1 MARLSVAPRAKD
13 DSKFATFLD
22 EYERRVEATPP
33 GMCAVAMQLDLL
45 RAGGCQTCGKCV
57 PCREGI
63 AHIETLLEEVLAFD
77 VEPDV
82 LDEIRAQATVVRDTA
97 DCAIG
102 WHAAEVL
109 LAGLNTFKE
118 EFESHVKQGQ
128 CREGVAQTVP
138 CETLC
143 PAHVNVPAYIAL
155 AGSGDY
161 AGAVG
166 MIRKDNPFPTACA
179 FVCEHPCENRCRRTL
194 IDAPINIRGIKKFA
208 VDQLAA
214 DKVTTP
220 APAAPTGKK
229 IAIVG
234 GGPSGLTCAYFC
246 ALMGHEVHVLEMR
259 KQLGGMM
266 RYGIPAY
273 RFPRERLDEDI
284 RAIVSAGN
292 VTVHTEYRIDAE
304 GMRRLSEEYDA
315 VYVAIGAQGGKTL
328 KLEGADAEGV
338 MSAVDLLT
346 KIGDDEYPDF
356 TGKNVVVVGGGNVA
370 MDCARTSVRA
380 GAASVTVAY
389 RRRLEDMTAL
399 RAEIDSA
406 MQEGVEMMTLQAP
419 DHIEVENGQAV
430 ALYTQPQFIGPV
442 KRRPPG
448 SAEGGQTACARTCR
462 RGAHRRGPRHR
473 ECAVRGGGHAGRS
486 HLLRSR
492 RWLEVGGSLDNVFVG
507 GDCQVGPKTVIIA
520 IGAGKV
526 AARNIDDYLGFNHE
540 LDCGVEVPPAA
551 ANWRQPCG
559 RVNIVERPARE
570 RKGDFDAV
578 EVEMFTEEAFQEARR
593 CLRCDHF
600 GCGCLTR
607 EGSNMCKVTIDGVA
621 VEVPEGSTIL
631 DAAKRAGVDIP
642 TLCYMAR
649 D

>member
-13 DSKFATFLD
+13 DAKFAMFLD

-77 VEPDV
+77 AESDA
-82 LDEIRAQATVVRDTA
+82 LDEIRAQAAVVRDTA

-109 LAGLNTFKE
+109 LAGLDTFKE
-118 EFESHVKQGQ
+118 EFESHVKQGK

-161 AGAVG
+161 AGAIG

-214 DKVTTP
+214 DQVETP

-229 IAIVG
+229 VAIVG

-292 VTVHTEYRIDAE
+292 VTVHTECRIDAE

-328 KLEGADAEGV
+328 KLDGADAEGV

-346 KIGDDEYPDF
+346 KIGDGDYPDF

-406 MQEGVEMMTLQAP
+406 MQEDVGMMTLQAP
-419 DHIEVENGQAV
+419 DHIEVEDGRAV
-430 ALYTQPQFIGPV
+430 ALHTQPQFIGPV
-442 KRRPPG
+442 KRGRPAPQKADKPLVRVPADVVLIAVG
-448 SAEGGQTACARTCR
+448 QDIESAPFEEAGMQADRTYFEADD
-462 RGAHRRGPRHR
+462 GLKS
-473 ECAVRGGGHAGRS
+473 V
-486 HLLRSR
+486 
-492 RWLEVGGSLDNVFVG
+492 GSLDNVFVG

-526 AARNIDDYLGFNHE
+526 AARNIDDFLGFNHE

-578 EVEMFTEEAFQEARR
+578 EVEMSAEEAFQEARR

-600 GCGCLTR
+600 GCGVLD
-607 EGSNMCKVTIDGVA
+607 EGRVQYV
-621 VEVPEGSTIL
+621 
-631 DAAKRAGVDIP
+631 
-642 TLCYMAR
+642 
-649 D
+649 

>member
-13 DSKFATFLD
+13 DAKFATFLD

-77 VEPDV
+77 AEPDV

-109 LAGLNTFKE
+109 LAGLNTFIE

-161 AGAVG
+161 AGAIG

-214 DKVTTP
+214 DQVPTP

-229 IAIVG
+229 VAIVG

-292 VTVHTEYRIDAE
+292 VTVHTECRIDAE
-304 GMRRLSEEYDA
+304 DMRRLSEECDA

-356 TGKNVVVVGGGNVA
+356 TGKNVVVIGGGNVA

-442 KRRPPG
+442 KRGRPAPQKADKPLVRVPADVVLIAVG
-448 SAEGGQTACARTCR
+448 QDIESAPFEEAGMQADRTYFEADD
-462 RGAHRRGPRHR
+462 GLKS
-473 ECAVRGGGHAGRS
+473 V
-486 HLLRSR
+486 
-492 RWLEVGGSLDNVFVG
+492 GSLDNVFVG

-578 EVEMFTEEAFQEARR
+578 EVEMSAEEAFQEARR

-600 GCGCLTR
+600 GCGVLD
-607 EGSNMCKVTIDGVA
+607 EGRIQYV
-621 VEVPEGSTIL
+621 
-631 DAAKRAGVDIP
+631 
-642 TLCYMAR
+642 
-649 D
+649 

>member
-13 DSKFATFLD
+13 DAKFATFLD

-77 VEPDV
+77 AEPDA
-82 LDEIRAQATVVRDTA
+82 LDEIRAQAAVVRDTA

-109 LAGLNTFKE
+109 LAGLDTFKE
-118 EFESHVKQGQ
+118 EFESHVKQGK

-161 AGAVG
+161 AGAIG

-214 DKVTTP
+214 DQVETP

-229 IAIVG
+229 VAIVG

-292 VTVHTEYRIDAE
+292 VTVHTECRIDAE

-328 KLEGADAEGV
+328 KLDGADAEGV

-346 KIGDDEYPDF
+346 KIGDGEYPDF

-419 DHIEVENGQAV
+419 DHIEVEDGRAV
-430 ALYTQPQFIGPV
+430 ALYAQPQFIGPV
-442 KRRPPG
+442 KRGRPAPQKADKPLVRVPADVVLIAVG
-448 SAEGGQTACARTCR
+448 QDIESAPFEEAGMQADRTYFEADD
-462 RGAHRRGPRHR
+462 GLKS
-473 ECAVRGGGHAGRS
+473 V
-486 HLLRSR
+486 
-492 RWLEVGGSLDNVFVG
+492 GSLDNVFVG

-526 AARNIDDYLGFNHE
+526 AARNIDDFLGFNHE

-578 EVEMFTEEAFQEARR
+578 EVEMSAEEAFQESRR

-600 GCGCLTR
+600 GCGVLD
-607 EGSNMCKVTIDGVA
+607 EGRVQYV
-621 VEVPEGSTIL
+621 
-631 DAAKRAGVDIP
+631 
-642 TLCYMAR
+642 
-649 D
+649 

>member
-13 DSKFATFLD
+13 DAKFAAFLD

-77 VEPDV
+77 AEPDA
-82 LDEIRAQATVVRDTA
+82 LDEIRAQAAVVRDTA

-109 LAGLNTFKE
+109 LAGLDTFKE
-118 EFESHVKQGQ
+118 EFESHVKQGK

-161 AGAVG
+161 AGAIG

-214 DKVTTP
+214 DQVETP

-229 IAIVG
+229 VAIVG

-292 VTVHTEYRIDAE
+292 VTVRTECRIDAE

-328 KLEGADAEGV
+328 KLDGADAEGV

-346 KIGDDEYPDF
+346 KIGDGEYPDF

-419 DHIEVENGQAV
+419 DHIEVEDGRAV
-430 ALYTQPQFIGPV
+430 ALHTQPQFIGPV
-442 KRRPPG
+442 KRGRPAPQKADKPLVRVPADVVLIAVG
-448 SAEGGQTACARTCR
+448 QDIESAPFEEAGMQADRTYFEADD
-462 RGAHRRGPRHR
+462 GLKS
-473 ECAVRGGGHAGRS
+473 V
-486 HLLRSR
+486 
-492 RWLEVGGSLDNVFVG
+492 GSLDNVFVG

-526 AARNIDDYLGFNHE
+526 AARNIDDFLGFNHE

-578 EVEMFTEEAFQEARR
+578 EVEMSAEEAFQEARR

-600 GCGCLTR
+600 GCGVLD
-607 EGSNMCKVTIDGVA
+607 EGRVQYV
-621 VEVPEGSTIL
+621 
-631 DAAKRAGVDIP
+631 
-642 TLCYMAR
+642 
-649 D
+649 

>member
-63 AHIETLLEEVLAFD
+63 VHIETLLEEVLAFSAD
-77 VEPDV
+77 SDA

-109 LAGLNTFKE
+109 LAGLDSFKE
-118 EFESHVKQGQ
+118 EFESHVKQGK
-128 CREGVAQTVP
+128 CREGIAQTVP

-161 AGAVG
+161 AGAIG
-166 MIRKDNPFPTACA
+166 MVRKDNPFPTACA
-179 FVCEHPCENRCRRTL
+179 FVCEHPCEKRCRRTL

-214 DKVTTP
+214 DQVETP
-220 APAAPTGKK
+220 APAASTGKK
-229 IAIVG
+229 VAIVG

-284 RAIVSAGN
+284 RAIESSGN
-292 VTVHTEYRIDAE
+292 VTAHTECRIDAE

-328 KLEGADAEGV
+328 KLDGADAEGV

-356 TGKNVVVVGGGNVA
+356 TGKNVVVIGGGNVA

-406 MQEGVEMMTLQAP
+406 MQEGVEMITLQAP
-419 DHIEVENGQAV
+419 DHIEVEDGRAV
-430 ALYTQPQFIGPV
+430 ALHTQPQFIGPV
-442 KRRPPG
+442 KRGRPAPQKADKPLVRVPADVVLIAVG
-448 SAEGGQTACARTCR
+448 QDIESAPFEEAGMQADRTYFEADD
-462 RGAHRRGPRHR
+462 GLK
-473 ECAVRGGGHAGRS
+473 S
-486 HLLRSR
+486 M
-492 RWLEVGGSLDNVFVG
+492 GSLDNVFVG

-526 AARNIDDYLGFNHE
+526 AARNIDDFLGFNHE

-578 EVEMFTEEAFQEARR
+578 EVEMSAEEAFQEARR

-600 GCGCLTR
+600 GCGVLD
-607 EGSNMCKVTIDGVA
+607 EGRVQYV
-621 VEVPEGSTIL
+621 
-631 DAAKRAGVDIP
+631 
-642 TLCYMAR
+642 
-649 D
+649 

>member
-13 DSKFATFLD
+13 DAKFATFLD

-63 AHIETLLEEVLAFD
+63 ARIETLLEEVLAFD
-77 VEPDV
+77 AEPDA
-82 LDEIRAQATVVRDTA
+82 LDEIRARAAVVRDTA

-109 LAGLNTFKE
+109 LAGLDTFKE
-118 EFESHVKQGQ
+118 EFESHVKQGK

-161 AGAVG
+161 AGAIG

-214 DKVTTP
+214 DQVETP

-229 IAIVG
+229 VAIVG

-292 VTVHTEYRIDAE
+292 VTVRTECRIDAE
-304 GMRRLSEEYDA
+304 GICRLSEEYDA

-328 KLEGADAEGV
+328 KLDGADAEGV

-346 KIGDDEYPDF
+346 KIGDGEYPDF

-419 DHIEVENGQAV
+419 DHIEVEDGRAV
-430 ALYTQPQFIGPV
+430 ALHTQPQFIGPV
-442 KRRPPG
+442 KRGRPAPQKADKPLVRVPADVVLIAVG
-448 SAEGGQTACARTCR
+448 QDIESAPFEEAGMQADRTYFEADD
-462 RGAHRRGPRHR
+462 GLK
-473 ECAVRGGGHAGRS
+473 S
-486 HLLRSR
+486 M
-492 RWLEVGGSLDNVFVG
+492 GSLDNVFVG

-526 AARNIDDYLGFNHE
+526 AARNIDDFLGFNHE

-578 EVEMFTEEAFQEARR
+578 EVEMSAEEAFQEARR

-600 GCGCLTR
+600 GCGVLD
-607 EGSNMCKVTIDGVA
+607 EGRVQYV
-621 VEVPEGSTIL
+621 
-631 DAAKRAGVDIP
+631 
-642 TLCYMAR
+642 
-649 D
+649 

>member
-77 VEPDV
+77 AEPDV
-82 LDEIRAQATVVRDTA
+82 LEEIRAQAAVVRDTA

-109 LAGLNTFKE
+109 LTGLDSFKE
-118 EFESHVKQGQ
+118 EFENHVKQGK

-155 AGSGDY
+155 AGLGDY
-161 AGAVG
+161 AGAIG

-179 FVCEHPCENRCRRTL
+179 FVCEHPCEKRCRRTL

-214 DKVTTP
+214 DQVTTP

-292 VTVHTEYRIDAE
+292 VTVHTECRIDAE

-328 KLEGADAEGV
+328 KLDGADAEGV

-430 ALYTQPQFIGPV
+430 ALHTQPQFIGPV
-442 KRRPPG
+442 KRGRPAPQKADKPLVRVPADVVLIAVG
-448 SAEGGQTACARTCR
+448 QDIESAPFEEAGMQADRTYFEADD
-462 RGAHRRGPRHR
+462 GLKS
-473 ECAVRGGGHAGRS
+473 V
-486 HLLRSR
+486 
-492 RWLEVGGSLDNVFVG
+492 GSLDNVFVG

-578 EVEMFTEEAFQEARR
+578 EVEMSAEEAFQEARR

-600 GCGCLTR
+600 GCGVLD
-607 EGSNMCKVTIDGVA
+607 EGRVQYV
-621 VEVPEGSTIL
+621 
-631 DAAKRAGVDIP
+631 
-642 TLCYMAR
+642 
-649 D
+649 

>member
-1 MARLSVAPRAKD
+1 MAKLSVAPRAKD
-13 DSKFATFLD
+13 DGKFGAFLE
-22 EYERRVEATPP
+22 EYGRRVEATPP
-33 GMCAVAMQLDLL
+33 GMCAVAFQLDLL

-63 AHIETLLEEVLAFD
+63 GRIEELLEEVLAFRA
-77 VEPDV
+77 EPGA
-82 LDEIRAQATVVRDTA
+82 LDEIRAQANVVRDTA

-109 LAGLNTFKE
+109 LRGLDAFKA
-118 EFESHVKQGQ
+118 EFESHVNQGQ

-143 PAHVNVPAYIAL
+143 PAHVNVPAYVAL
-155 AGSGDY
+155 AGAGDY
-161 AGAVG
+161 AGAIG

-179 FVCEHPCENRCRRTL
+179 YVCEHPCENRCRRTL
-194 IDAPINIRGIKKFA
+194 IDAPVNIRGIKKFA

-214 DKVTTP
+214 DKVATP
-220 APAAPTGKK
+220 APAAATGKK
-229 IAIVG
+229 VAVVG

-246 ALMGHEVHVLEMR
+246 ALMGHEVHVFEMR

-273 RFPRERLDEDI
+273 RFPRERLDEDV
-284 RAIVSAGN
+284 RAIVGAGN
-292 VTVHTEYRIDAE
+292 ISVHYESRIDAE
-304 GMRRLSEEYDA
+304 GMKRLSDEYDA

-328 KLEGADAEGV
+328 KLEGADAQGV
-338 MSAVDLLT
+338 MSAVELLT
-346 KIGDDEYPDF
+346 KIGDGEYPDF
-356 TGKNVVVVGGGNVA
+356 TGRNVVVIGGGNVA

-419 DHIEVENGQAV
+419 DHIEVEDGHVA

-442 KRRPPG
+442 KRGRPAPQKADKSLARIDADVVLIAVG
-448 SAEGGQTACARTCR
+448 QDIESAPFEEAGMQADRTYFEADEGLK
-462 RGAHRRGPRHR
+462 
-473 ECAVRGGGHAGRS
+473 S
-486 HLLRSR
+486 
-492 RWLEVGGSLDNVFVG
+492 VGELDNVFVG

-526 AARNIDDYLGFNHE
+526 AARNIDDFLGFDHE

-551 ANWRQPCG
+551 ANWRDACG
-559 RVNIVERPARE
+559 RVNIVERPSRE
-570 RKGDFDAV
+570 RKDDFNAV
-578 EVEMFTEEAFQEARR
+578 EVEMTAEEAFQEARR
-593 CLRCDHF
+593 CLRCDHY
-600 GCGCLTR
+600 GCGVLD
-607 EGSNMCKVTIDGVA
+607 EGRVQYV
-621 VEVPEGSTIL
+621 
-631 DAAKRAGVDIP
+631 
-642 TLCYMAR
+642 
-649 D
+649 

>member
-13 DSKFATFLD
+13 DSKFATFLG

-77 VEPDV
+77 AEPDV
-82 LDEIRAQATVVRDTA
+82 LEKIRAQATVVRDTA

-109 LAGLNTFKE
+109 LTGLDSFKE
-118 EFESHVKQGQ
+118 EFESHVKQGK

-155 AGSGDY
+155 AGLGDY
-161 AGAVG
+161 AGAIG

-179 FVCEHPCENRCRRTL
+179 FVCEHPCEKRCRRTL

-214 DKVTTP
+214 DQVPTP

-229 IAIVG
+229 VAIVG

-292 VTVHTEYRIDAE
+292 VTVHTECRIDAE

-328 KLEGADAEGV
+328 KLDGADAEGV

-380 GAASVTVAY
+380 GAARVTVAY

-442 KRRPPG
+442 KRGRPAPQKADKPLVRVPADVVLIAVG
-448 SAEGGQTACARTCR
+448 QDIESAPFEEAGMQADRTYFEADD
-462 RGAHRRGPRHR
+462 GLKS
-473 ECAVRGGGHAGRS
+473 V
-486 HLLRSR
+486 
-492 RWLEVGGSLDNVFVG
+492 GSLDNVFVG

-526 AARNIDDYLGFNHE
+526 AARNIDDFLGFNHE

-578 EVEMFTEEAFQEARR
+578 EVEMSAEEAFQEARR

-600 GCGCLTR
+600 GCGVLD
-607 EGSNMCKVTIDGVA
+607 EGRVQYV
-621 VEVPEGSTIL
+621 
-631 DAAKRAGVDIP
+631 
-642 TLCYMAR
+642 
-649 D
+649 

>member
-13 DSKFATFLD
+13 DAKFATFLD

-57 PCREGI
+57 PCRDGI
-63 AHIETLLEEVLAFD
+63 AHIEMLLEEVLAFD
-77 VEPDV
+77 AE
-82 LDEIRAQATVVRDTA
+82 LDALEEIRAQAVVVRDTA

-109 LAGLNTFKE
+109 LAGLDTFKE
-118 EFESHVKQGQ
+118 EFESHVKQGK

-161 AGAVG
+161 AGAIG

-214 DKVTTP
+214 DQVPTP

-229 IAIVG
+229 IAVVG

-292 VTVHTEYRIDAE
+292 VTVHTECRIDAE

-338 MSAVDLLT
+338 MSAVDLLA
-346 KIGDDEYPDF
+346 KIGDGDYPDF

-419 DHIEVENGQAV
+419 DHIEVEDGCAV
-430 ALYTQPQFIGPV
+430 ALYAQPQFIGPV
-442 KRRPPG
+442 KRGRPAPQKADKPLVRVPADVVLIAVG
-448 SAEGGQTACARTCR
+448 QDIESAPFEEAGMQADRTYFEADD
-462 RGAHRRGPRHR
+462 GLKS
-473 ECAVRGGGHAGRS
+473 V
-486 HLLRSR
+486 
-492 RWLEVGGSLDNVFVG
+492 GSLDNVFVG

-526 AARNIDDYLGFNHE
+526 AARNIDDFLGFNHE

-570 RKGDFDAV
+570 RKEDFDAV
-578 EVEMFTEEAFQEARR
+578 EVEMSAEEAFQEARR

-600 GCGCLTR
+600 GCGVLD
-607 EGSNMCKVTIDGVA
+607 EGRVQYV
-621 VEVPEGSTIL
+621 
-631 DAAKRAGVDIP
+631 
-642 TLCYMAR
+642 
-649 D
+649 

>member
-13 DSKFATFLD
+13 DGKFAAFLD
-22 EYERRVEATPP
+22 EYKRRVEATPP

-63 AHIETLLEEVLAFD
+63 VHLEELLEEVLAFSA
-77 VEPDV
+77 EPDA
-82 LDEIRAQATVVRDTA
+82 LEEIRAQAAVVRDTA

-109 LAGLNTFKE
+109 LAGLDSFKD
-118 EFESHVKQGQ
+118 EFESHVKQGK

-161 AGAVG
+161 AGAIG

-194 IDAPINIRGIKKFA
+194 IDAPVNIRGIKKFA

-214 DKVTTP
+214 DKVATP

-229 IAIVG
+229 IAVVG

-292 VTVHTEYRIDAE
+292 VTVHTECCIDAE

-315 VYVAIGAQGGKTL
+315 VYVAIGTQGGKTL

-346 KIGDDEYPDF
+346 KIGDGDYPDF
-356 TGKNVVVVGGGNVA
+356 TGKNVVVIGGGNVA

-419 DHIEVENGQAV
+419 DHIEVEDGRAV
-430 ALYTQPQFIGPV
+430 ALHTQPQFIGPV
-442 KRRPPG
+442 KRGRPAPQAANKPLVRVPADVVLIAVG
-448 SAEGGQTACARTCR
+448 QDIESAPFEEAGMQADRTYFEADDGLKSV
-462 RGAHRRGPRHR
+462 GAF
-473 ECAVRGGGHAGRS
+473 
-486 HLLRSR
+486 
-492 RWLEVGGSLDNVFVG
+492 DNVFVG

-578 EVEMFTEEAFQEARR
+578 EVEMSPEEAFQEARR
-593 CLRCDHF
+593 CLRCDHL
-600 GCGCLTR
+600 GCGVLD
-607 EGSNMCKVTIDGVA
+607 EGRVQSV
-621 VEVPEGSTIL
+621 
-631 DAAKRAGVDIP
+631 
-642 TLCYMAR
+642 
-649 D
+649 

>member
-63 AHIETLLEEVLAFD
+63 AHIETLLEEVLAFSAD
-77 VEPDV
+77 SDA

-155 AGSGDY
+155 AGSGDC
-161 AGAVG
+161 AGAIG

-214 DKVTTP
+214 DQVPTP

-229 IAIVG
+229 VAIVG

-259 KQLGGMM
+259 KHLGGMM

-292 VTVHTEYRIDAE
+292 VTVHTECRIDAE

-315 VYVAIGAQGGKTL
+315 VYVAVGAQGGKTL
-328 KLEGADAEGV
+328 KLDGADAEGV

-380 GAASVTVAY
+380 GAARVTVAY

-442 KRRPPG
+442 KRGRPAPQKADKPPVRVPADVVLIAVG
-448 SAEGGQTACARTCR
+448 QDIESAPFEEAGMQADRTYFEADD
-462 RGAHRRGPRHR
+462 GLKS
-473 ECAVRGGGHAGRS
+473 V
-486 HLLRSR
+486 
-492 RWLEVGGSLDNVFVG
+492 GSLDNVFVG

-578 EVEMFTEEAFQEARR
+578 EVEMSAEEAFQEARR

-600 GCGCLTR
+600 GCGVLD
-607 EGSNMCKVTIDGVA
+607 EGRVQYV
-621 VEVPEGSTIL
+621 
-631 DAAKRAGVDIP
+631 
-642 TLCYMAR
+642 
-649 D
+649 

>member
-1 MARLSVAPRAKD
+1 MAKLSVEPRAKD
-13 DSKFATFLD
+13 DGKFGSFVE
-22 EYERRVEATPP
+22 EYERRIKATPP
-33 GMCAVAMQLDLL
+33 GMCAVAFQLDLL

-63 AHIETLLEEVLAFD
+63 GRIEELLEEVLAFQA
-77 VEPDV
+77 EPGA
-82 LDEIRAQATVVRDTA
+82 LDEIRAQANVVRDTA

-109 LAGLNTFKE
+109 LGGLDAFKA
-118 EFESHVKQGQ
+118 EFESHVNQGQ

-143 PAHVNVPAYIAL
+143 PAHVNVPAYVAL
-155 AGSGDY
+155 AGAGDY
-161 AGAVG
+161 AGAIG

-179 FVCEHPCENRCRRTL
+179 YVCEHPCENRCRRTL
-194 IDAPINIRGIKKFA
+194 IDAPVNIRGIKKFA

-214 DKVTTP
+214 DKVATP
-220 APAAPTGKK
+220 APAAATGKK
-229 IAIVG
+229 VAIVG

-246 ALMGHEVHVLEMR
+246 ALMGHEVHVFEMR

-273 RFPRERLDEDI
+273 RFPRERLDEDV
-284 RAIVSAGN
+284 RAIMGAGN
-292 VTVHTEYRIDAE
+292 ISVHFESRIDAE
-304 GMRRLSEEYDA
+304 GMKRLSVEYDA

-328 KLEGADAEGV
+328 KLEGADVQGV
-338 MSAVDLLT
+338 MSAVELLT
-346 KIGDDEYPDF
+346 KIGDNECPDF
-356 TGKNVVVVGGGNVA
+356 TGKNVVVIGGGNVA

-419 DHIEVENGQAV
+419 DHIEVEDGHV
-430 ALYTQPQFIGPV
+430 TALYTQPQFIGPV
-442 KRRPPG
+442 KRGRPAP
-448 SAEGGQTACARTCR
+448 QTADKPLVRIVADVVLIAVGQDIESAPFEEAGMRADRTYFEADD
-462 RGAHRRGPRHR
+462 GLKSIGELP
-473 ECAVRGGGHAGRS
+473 
-486 HLLRSR
+486 
-492 RWLEVGGSLDNVFVG
+492 NVFVG

-526 AARNIDDYLGFNHE
+526 AARNIDDFLGFDHK
-540 LDCGVEVPPAA
+540 LDCGVAVPPAA
-551 ANWRQPCG
+551 ANWRTPCG

-570 RKGDFDAV
+570 RKGDFGG
-578 EVEMFTEEAFQEARR
+578 FGS
-593 CLRCDHF
+593 LCDK
-600 GCGCLTR
+600 GL
-607 EGSNMCKVTIDGVA
+607 A
-621 VEVPEGSTIL
+621 
-631 DAAKRAGVDIP
+631 
-642 TLCYMAR
+642 
-649 D
+649 

>member
-13 DSKFATFLD
+13 DAKFATFLD

-63 AHIETLLEEVLAFD
+63 AHIETLLEEVLAFG

-109 LAGLNTFKE
+109 LAGLSMFKE
-118 EFESHVKQGQ
+118 EFESHVKQGK

-161 AGAVG
+161 AGAIG
-166 MIRKDNPFPTACA
+166 MVRKDNPFPTACA
-179 FVCEHPCENRCRRTL
+179 FVCEHPCEKRCRRTL

-214 DKVTTP
+214 DQVPTP

-229 IAIVG
+229 VAIVG

-292 VTVHTEYRIDAE
+292 VTVHTECRIDAE

-328 KLEGADAEGV
+328 KLDGADAEGV

-346 KIGDDEYPDF
+346 KIGDDDYPDF

-442 KRRPPG
+442 KRGRPAPQKADKPLVRVPADVVLIAVG
-448 SAEGGQTACARTCR
+448 QDIESAPFEEAGMQADRTYFEADD
-462 RGAHRRGPRHR
+462 GLKS
-473 ECAVRGGGHAGRS
+473 V
-486 HLLRSR
+486 
-492 RWLEVGGSLDNVFVG
+492 GSLDNVFVG

-578 EVEMFTEEAFQEARR
+578 EVEMSAEEAFQEARR

-600 GCGCLTR
+600 GCGVLD
-607 EGSNMCKVTIDGVA
+607 EGRVQYV
-621 VEVPEGSTIL
+621 
-631 DAAKRAGVDIP
+631 
-642 TLCYMAR
+642 
-649 D
+649 

>member
-13 DSKFATFLD
+13 DAKFATFLD

-77 VEPDV
+77 AEPDA
-82 LDEIRAQATVVRDTA
+82 LDEIRAQAAVVRDTA

-109 LAGLNTFKE
+109 LAGLDTFKE
-118 EFESHVKQGQ
+118 EFESHVKQGK

-161 AGAVG
+161 AGAIG

-214 DKVTTP
+214 DQVETP

-229 IAIVG
+229 VAIVG

-292 VTVHTEYRIDAE
+292 VTVHTECRIDAE

-328 KLEGADAEGV
+328 KLDGADAEGV

-346 KIGDDEYPDF
+346 KIGDGDYPDF

-419 DHIEVENGQAV
+419 DHIEVEDGRAV
-430 ALYTQPQFIGPV
+430 ALHTQPQFIGPV
-442 KRRPPG
+442 KRGRPAPQKADKPLVRVPADVVLIAVG
-448 SAEGGQTACARTCR
+448 QDIESAPFEEAGMQADRTYFEADD
-462 RGAHRRGPRHR
+462 GLKS
-473 ECAVRGGGHAGRS
+473 V
-486 HLLRSR
+486 
-492 RWLEVGGSLDNVFVG
+492 GSLDNVFVG

-578 EVEMFTEEAFQEARR
+578 EVEMSAEEAFQEARR

-600 GCGCLTR
+600 GCGVLD
-607 EGSNMCKVTIDGVA
+607 EGRVQYV
-621 VEVPEGSTIL
+621 
-631 DAAKRAGVDIP
+631 
-642 TLCYMAR
+642 
-649 D
+649 

>member
-13 DSKFATFLD
+13 DAKFATFLD

-77 VEPDV
+77 AEPDA
-82 LDEIRAQATVVRDTA
+82 LDEIRAQAAVVRDTA

-109 LAGLNTFKE
+109 LAGLDTFKE
-118 EFESHVKQGQ
+118 EFESHVKQGK

-161 AGAVG
+161 AGAIG

-214 DKVTTP
+214 DQVETP

-229 IAIVG
+229 VAIVG

-292 VTVHTEYRIDAE
+292 VTVHTECRIDAE

-328 KLEGADAEGV
+328 KLDGADAEGV

-346 KIGDDEYPDF
+346 KIGDGDYPDF

-419 DHIEVENGQAV
+419 DHIEVEDGRAV
-430 ALYTQPQFIGPV
+430 ALHTQPQFIGPV
-442 KRRPPG
+442 KRGRPAPQKADKPLARVPADVVLIAVGQDIESAPFEEAGMQADRTYFEADDGLKSMG
-448 SAEGGQTACARTCR
+448 SF
-462 RGAHRRGPRHR
+462 
-473 ECAVRGGGHAGRS
+473 
-486 HLLRSR
+486 
-492 RWLEVGGSLDNVFVG
+492 DNVFVG

-526 AARNIDDYLGFNHE
+526 AARNIDDFLGFNHE

-570 RKGDFDAV
+570 RKGDFEAV
-578 EVEMFTEEAFQEARR
+578 EVEMSAEEAFQEARR

-600 GCGCLTR
+600 GCGVLD
-607 EGSNMCKVTIDGVA
+607 EGRVQYV
-621 VEVPEGSTIL
+621 
-631 DAAKRAGVDIP
+631 
-642 TLCYMAR
+642 
-649 D
+649 

>member
-77 VEPDV
+77 AEPDV
-82 LDEIRAQATVVRDTA
+82 LEKIRAQATVVRDTA

-109 LAGLNTFKE
+109 LTGLDSFKE
-118 EFESHVKQGQ
+118 EFENHVKQGK

-155 AGSGDY
+155 AGLGDY
-161 AGAVG
+161 AGAIG

-179 FVCEHPCENRCRRTL
+179 FVCEHPCEKRCRRTL

-214 DKVTTP
+214 DQVPTP

-229 IAIVG
+229 VAIVG

-292 VTVHTEYRIDAE
+292 VTVHTECRIDAE

-315 VYVAIGAQGGKTL
+315 AYVAIGAQGGKTL
-328 KLEGADAEGV
+328 KLDGADAEGV

-380 GAASVTVAY
+380 GAARVTVAY

-419 DHIEVENGQAV
+419 DHIEVENGRAV
-430 ALYTQPQFIGPV
+430 ALHTQPQFIGPV
-442 KRRPPG
+442 KRGRPAPQKADKPLVRVPADVVLIAVG
-448 SAEGGQTACARTCR
+448 QDIESAPFEEAGMQADRTYFEADD
-462 RGAHRRGPRHR
+462 GLKS
-473 ECAVRGGGHAGRS
+473 V
-486 HLLRSR
+486 
-492 RWLEVGGSLDNVFVG
+492 GSLDNVFVG
-507 GDCQVGPKTVIIA
+507 GDCQAGPKTVIIA

-526 AARNIDDYLGFNHE
+526 AARNIDDFLGFNHE

-578 EVEMFTEEAFQEARR
+578 EVEMSAEEAFQEARR

-600 GCGCLTR
+600 GCGVLD
-607 EGSNMCKVTIDGVA
+607 EGRVQYV
-621 VEVPEGSTIL
+621 
-631 DAAKRAGVDIP
+631 
-642 TLCYMAR
+642 
-649 D
+649 

>member
-77 VEPDV
+77 AEPDV
-82 LDEIRAQATVVRDTA
+82 LEEIRAQATVVRDTA

-161 AGAVG
+161 AGAIG
-166 MIRKDNPFPTACA
+166 MVRKDNPFPTACA
-179 FVCEHPCENRCRRTL
+179 FVCEHPCEDRCRRTL

-214 DKVTTP
+214 DQVPTP

-229 IAIVG
+229 VAIVG

-246 ALMGHEVHVLEMR
+246 ALMGHEVHVLEIR

-292 VTVHTEYRIDAE
+292 VTVHTECRIDAE

-328 KLEGADAEGV
+328 KLDGADAEGV

-346 KIGDDEYPDF
+346 KIGDGDYPDF

-442 KRRPPG
+442 KRGRPAPQKADKPLVRVPADVVLIAVG
-448 SAEGGQTACARTCR
+448 QDIESAPFEEAGMQADRTYFEADD
-462 RGAHRRGPRHR
+462 GLK
-473 ECAVRGGGHAGRS
+473 S
-486 HLLRSR
+486 M
-492 RWLEVGGSLDNVFVG
+492 GSLDNVFVG

-526 AARNIDDYLGFNHE
+526 AARNFVYYLGFNHE

-578 EVEMFTEEAFQEARR
+578 EVEMSAEEAFQEARR

-600 GCGCLTR
+600 GCGVLD
-607 EGSNMCKVTIDGVA
+607 EGRVQYV
-621 VEVPEGSTIL
+621 
-631 DAAKRAGVDIP
+631 
-642 TLCYMAR
+642 
-649 D
+649 

>member
-13 DSKFATFLD
+13 DAKFATFLD

-77 VEPDV
+77 AESDA
-82 LDEIRAQATVVRDTA
+82 LDEIRAQAAVVRDTA

-109 LAGLNTFKE
+109 LVGLDTFKE
-118 EFESHVKQGQ
+118 EFESHVKQGK

-161 AGAVG
+161 AGAIG

-214 DKVTTP
+214 DQVETP

-229 IAIVG
+229 VAIVG

-292 VTVHTEYRIDAE
+292 VTVHTECRIDAE

-315 VYVAIGAQGGKTL
+315 VYVAIGAQDGKTL
-328 KLEGADAEGV
+328 KLDGADAEGV

-346 KIGDDEYPDF
+346 KIGDGDYPDF

-419 DHIEVENGQAV
+419 DHIEVEGGRAV
-430 ALYTQPQFIGPV
+430 ALHTQPQFIGPV
-442 KRRPPG
+442 KRGRPAPQKAG
-448 SAEGGQTACARTCR
+448 KPLVRVPADVVLIAVGQDIESAPFEEAGMQADRTYF
-462 RGAHRRGPRHR
+462 
-473 ECAVRGGGHAGRS
+473 EAGDGLKS
-486 HLLRSR
+486 
-492 RWLEVGGSLDNVFVG
+492 VGSLDNVFVG

-526 AARNIDDYLGFNHE
+526 AARNIDDFLGFNHE

-578 EVEMFTEEAFQEARR
+578 EVEMSAEEAFQEARR

-600 GCGCLTR
+600 GCGVLD
-607 EGSNMCKVTIDGVA
+607 EGRVQYV
-621 VEVPEGSTIL
+621 
-631 DAAKRAGVDIP
+631 
-642 TLCYMAR
+642 
-649 D
+649 

>member
-13 DSKFATFLD
+13 DSKFAAFLD

-63 AHIETLLEEVLAFD
+63 AHIEMLLEEVLAFSAD
-77 VEPDV
+77 SDA

-109 LAGLNTFKE
+109 LAGLDSFKE
-118 EFESHVKQGQ
+118 EFENHVKQGK

-161 AGAVG
+161 AGAIG

-214 DKVTTP
+214 DQVPTP

-229 IAIVG
+229 VAIVG

-292 VTVHTEYRIDAE
+292 VSVHTECRIDAE

-328 KLEGADAEGV
+328 KLDGADAEGV

-356 TGKNVVVVGGGNVA
+356 TGKNVVVIGGGNVA

-430 ALYTQPQFIGPV
+430 ALHTQPQFIGPV
-442 KRRPPG
+442 KRGRPAPQKADKPPVRVPADVVLIAVG
-448 SAEGGQTACARTCR
+448 QDIESAPFEEAGMQADRTYFEADD
-462 RGAHRRGPRHR
+462 GLKS
-473 ECAVRGGGHAGRS
+473 V
-486 HLLRSR
+486 
-492 RWLEVGGSLDNVFVG
+492 GSLDNVFVG

-578 EVEMFTEEAFQEARR
+578 EVEMSAEEAFQEARR

-600 GCGCLTR
+600 GCGVLD
-607 EGSNMCKVTIDGVA
+607 EGRVQYV
-621 VEVPEGSTIL
+621 
-631 DAAKRAGVDIP
+631 
-642 TLCYMAR
+642 
-649 D
+649 

>member
-77 VEPDV
+77 AEPDV
-82 LDEIRAQATVVRDTA
+82 LEKIRAQATVVRDTA

-109 LAGLNTFKE
+109 LTGLDSFKE
-118 EFESHVKQGQ
+118 EFENHVKQGK

-155 AGSGDY
+155 AGLGDY
-161 AGAVG
+161 AGAIG

-179 FVCEHPCENRCRRTL
+179 FVCEHPCEKRCRRTL

-214 DKVTTP
+214 DQVPTP

-229 IAIVG
+229 VAIVG

-292 VTVHTEYRIDAE
+292 VTVHTECRIDAE

-328 KLEGADAEGV
+328 KLDGADAEGV

-380 GAASVTVAY
+380 GAARVTVAY

-442 KRRPPG
+442 KRGRPAPQKADKPLVRVPADVVLIAVG
-448 SAEGGQTACARTCR
+448 QDIESAPFEEAGMQADRTYFEADD
-462 RGAHRRGPRHR
+462 GLKS
-473 ECAVRGGGHAGRS
+473 V
-486 HLLRSR
+486 
-492 RWLEVGGSLDNVFVG
+492 GSLDNVFVG
-507 GDCQVGPKTVIIA
+507 GDCQAGPKTVIIA

-526 AARNIDDYLGFNHE
+526 AARNIDDFLGFNHE

-578 EVEMFTEEAFQEARR
+578 EVEMSAEEAFQEARR

-600 GCGCLTR
+600 GCGVLD
-607 EGSNMCKVTIDGVA
+607 EGRVQYV
-621 VEVPEGSTIL
+621 
-631 DAAKRAGVDIP
+631 
-642 TLCYMAR
+642 
-649 D
+649 

>member
-1 MARLSVAPRAKD
+1 MTRLSVAPRAKD
-13 DSKFATFLD
+13 DSKFATFLG

-77 VEPDV
+77 AEPDV
-82 LDEIRAQATVVRDTA
+82 LEEIRAQAAVVRDTA

-102 WHAAEVL
+102 WHAVEVL
-109 LAGLNTFKE
+109 LAGLDSFKE
-118 EFESHVKQGQ
+118 EFENHVKQGK

-161 AGAVG
+161 AGAIG
-166 MIRKDNPFPTACA
+166 MVRKDNPFPTACA

-214 DKVTTP
+214 DKVPTP
-220 APAAPTGKK
+220 VPAAPTGKK

-292 VTVHTEYRIDAE
+292 VTVRTECRIDAE

-328 KLEGADAEGV
+328 KLDGADAEGV

-346 KIGDDEYPDF
+346 KIGDGDYPDF
-356 TGKNVVVVGGGNVA
+356 TGKNVVVIGGGNVA

-442 KRRPPG
+442 KRGRPAPQKADKPLVRVPADVVLIAVG
-448 SAEGGQTACARTCR
+448 QDIESAPFEEAGMQADRTYFEADD
-462 RGAHRRGPRHR
+462 GLKS
-473 ECAVRGGGHAGRS
+473 V
-486 HLLRSR
+486 
-492 RWLEVGGSLDNVFVG
+492 GSLDNVFVG

-578 EVEMFTEEAFQEARR
+578 EVEMSAEEAFQEARR

-600 GCGCLTR
+600 GCGVLD
-607 EGSNMCKVTIDGVA
+607 EGRVQYV
-621 VEVPEGSTIL
+621 
-631 DAAKRAGVDIP
+631 
-642 TLCYMAR
+642 
-649 D
+649 

>member
-13 DSKFATFLD
+13 DAKFATFLD

-77 VEPDV
+77 AEPDA
-82 LDEIRAQATVVRDTA
+82 LDEIRAQAAVVRDTA

-109 LAGLNTFKE
+109 LAGLDTFKE
-118 EFESHVKQGQ
+118 EFESHVKQGK

-161 AGAVG
+161 AGAIG

-214 DKVTTP
+214 DQVETP

-229 IAIVG
+229 VAIVG

-292 VTVHTEYRIDAE
+292 VTVHTECRIDAE

-328 KLEGADAEGV
+328 KLDGADAEGV

-346 KIGDDEYPDF
+346 KIGDGDYPDF

-419 DHIEVENGQAV
+419 DHIEVEDGCAV
-430 ALYTQPQFIGPV
+430 ALYAQPQFIGPV
-442 KRRPPG
+442 KRGRPAPQKADKPLVRVPADVVLIAVG
-448 SAEGGQTACARTCR
+448 QDIESAPFEEAGMQADRTYF
-462 RGAHRRGPRHR
+462 
-473 ECAVRGGGHAGRS
+473 
-486 HLLRSR
+486 
-492 RWLEVGGSLDNVFVG
+492 EVGYGLKSVGSLDNVFVG

-526 AARNIDDYLGFNHE
+526 AARNIDDFLGFNHE

-578 EVEMFTEEAFQEARR
+578 EVEMSAEEAFQEARR

-600 GCGCLTR
+600 GCGVLD
-607 EGSNMCKVTIDGVA
+607 EGRVQYV
-621 VEVPEGSTIL
+621 
-631 DAAKRAGVDIP
+631 
-642 TLCYMAR
+642 
-649 D
+649 

>member
-13 DSKFATFLD
+13 DAKFATFLD
-22 EYERRVEATPP
+22 EYERRVEAMPP

-63 AHIETLLEEVLAFD
+63 AHIETLLEEVLAFG

-109 LAGLNTFKE
+109 LAGLSMFKE
-118 EFESHVKQGQ
+118 EFESHVKQGK

-161 AGAVG
+161 AGAIG
-166 MIRKDNPFPTACA
+166 MVRKDNPFPTACA
-179 FVCEHPCENRCRRTL
+179 FVCEHPCEKRCRRTL

-214 DKVTTP
+214 DQVPTP

-229 IAIVG
+229 VAIVG

-292 VTVHTEYRIDAE
+292 VTVHTECRIDAE

-328 KLEGADAEGV
+328 KLDGADAEGV

-356 TGKNVVVVGGGNVA
+356 TGKNVVVIGGGNVA

-442 KRRPPG
+442 KRGRPAPQKADKPLVRVPADVVLIAVG
-448 SAEGGQTACARTCR
+448 QDIESAPFEEAGMQADRTYFEADD
-462 RGAHRRGPRHR
+462 GLKS
-473 ECAVRGGGHAGRS
+473 V
-486 HLLRSR
+486 
-492 RWLEVGGSLDNVFVG
+492 GSLDNVFVG

-578 EVEMFTEEAFQEARR
+578 EVEMSAEEAFQEARR

-600 GCGCLTR
+600 GCGVLD
-607 EGSNMCKVTIDGVA
+607 EGRVQYV
-621 VEVPEGSTIL
+621 
-631 DAAKRAGVDIP
+631 
-642 TLCYMAR
+642 
-649 D
+649 

>member
-13 DSKFATFLD
+13 DAKFATFLD

-63 AHIETLLEEVLAFD
+63 AHIETLLEEVLAFG

-109 LAGLNTFKE
+109 LAGLSMFKE
-118 EFESHVKQGQ
+118 EFESHVKQGK

-161 AGAVG
+161 AGAIG
-166 MIRKDNPFPTACA
+166 MVRKDNPFPTACA
-179 FVCEHPCENRCRRTL
+179 FVCEHPCEKRCRRTL

-214 DKVTTP
+214 DQVPTP

-229 IAIVG
+229 VAIVG

-292 VTVHTEYRIDAE
+292 VTVHTECRIDAE

-346 KIGDDEYPDF
+346 KIGDDDYPDF

-442 KRRPPG
+442 KRGRPAPQKADKPLVRVPADVVLIAVG
-448 SAEGGQTACARTCR
+448 QDIESAPFEEAGMQADRTYFEADD
-462 RGAHRRGPRHR
+462 GLKS
-473 ECAVRGGGHAGRS
+473 V
-486 HLLRSR
+486 
-492 RWLEVGGSLDNVFVG
+492 GSLDNVFVG

-578 EVEMFTEEAFQEARR
+578 EVEMSAEEAFQEARR

-600 GCGCLTR
+600 GCGVLD
-607 EGSNMCKVTIDGVA
+607 EGRVQYV
-621 VEVPEGSTIL
+621 
-631 DAAKRAGVDIP
+631 
-642 TLCYMAR
+642 
-649 D
+649 

>member
-63 AHIETLLEEVLAFD
+63 VHIETLLEEVLAFSAD
-77 VEPDV
+77 SDA

-109 LAGLNTFKE
+109 LAGLDSFKE
-118 EFESHVKQGQ
+118 EFESHVKQGK
-128 CREGVAQTVP
+128 CREGIAQTVP

-161 AGAVG
+161 AGAIG
-166 MIRKDNPFPTACA
+166 MVRKDNPFPTACA

-214 DKVTTP
+214 DQVPTP
-220 APAAPTGKK
+220 APAVSTGKK
-229 IAIVG
+229 VAIVG

-292 VTVHTEYRIDAE
+292 VTVHTECRIDAE

-356 TGKNVVVVGGGNVA
+356 TGKNVVVIGGGNVA

-442 KRRPPG
+442 KRGRPAPQKADKPLVCVPADVVLIAVG
-448 SAEGGQTACARTCR
+448 QDIESAPFEEAGMQADRTYFEADD
-462 RGAHRRGPRHR
+462 GLK
-473 ECAVRGGGHAGRS
+473 S
-486 HLLRSR
+486 M
-492 RWLEVGGSLDNVFVG
+492 GSLDNVFVG

-520 IGAGKV
+520 IGVGKV
-526 AARNIDDYLGFNHE
+526 AARNIDDFLGFNHE

-570 RKGDFDAV
+570 RKGDFNAV
-578 EVEMFTEEAFQEARR
+578 EVEMSAEEAFQEARR

-600 GCGCLTR
+600 GCGVLD
-607 EGSNMCKVTIDGVA
+607 EGRVQYV
-621 VEVPEGSTIL
+621 
-631 DAAKRAGVDIP
+631 
-642 TLCYMAR
+642 
-649 D
+649 

>member
-13 DSKFATFLD
+13 DAKFAAFLD

-77 VEPDV
+77 AEPDA
-82 LDEIRAQATVVRDTA
+82 LDEIRAHAAVVRDTA

-109 LAGLNTFKE
+109 LAGLDTFKE
-118 EFESHVKQGQ
+118 EFESHVKQGK

-161 AGAVG
+161 AGAIG

-179 FVCEHPCENRCRRTL
+179 FVCEHPCESRCRRTL

-214 DKVTTP
+214 DQVETP

-229 IAIVG
+229 VAIVG

-292 VTVHTEYRIDAE
+292 VTVRTECRIDAE
-304 GMRRLSEEYDA
+304 GICRLSEEYDA

-328 KLEGADAEGV
+328 KLDGADAEGV

-346 KIGDDEYPDF
+346 KIGDGEYPDF

-419 DHIEVENGQAV
+419 DHIEVEDGRAV
-430 ALYTQPQFIGPV
+430 ALHTQSQFIGPV
-442 KRRPPG
+442 KRGRPAPQKADKPLVRVPADVVLIAVG
-448 SAEGGQTACARTCR
+448 QDIESAPFEEAGMQADRTYFEADD
-462 RGAHRRGPRHR
+462 GLKS
-473 ECAVRGGGHAGRS
+473 V
-486 HLLRSR
+486 
-492 RWLEVGGSLDNVFVG
+492 GSLDNVFVG

-526 AARNIDDYLGFNHE
+526 AARNIDDFLGFNHE

-578 EVEMFTEEAFQEARR
+578 EVEMSAEEAFQEARR

-600 GCGCLTR
+600 GCGVLD
-607 EGSNMCKVTIDGVA
+607 EGRVQYV
-621 VEVPEGSTIL
+621 
-631 DAAKRAGVDIP
+631 
-642 TLCYMAR
+642 
-649 D
+649 

>member
-13 DSKFATFLD
+13 DAKFATFLD

-77 VEPDV
+77 AEPDA
-82 LDEIRAQATVVRDTA
+82 LDEIRAQAAVVRDTA

-109 LAGLNTFKE
+109 LAGLDTFKE
-118 EFESHVKQGQ
+118 EFESHVKQGK

-161 AGAVG
+161 AGAIG

-214 DKVTTP
+214 DQVETP
-220 APAAPTGKK
+220 APVAPTGKK
-229 IAIVG
+229 VAIVG

-292 VTVHTEYRIDAE
+292 VTVHTECRIDAE

-328 KLEGADAEGV
+328 KLDGADAEGV

-346 KIGDDEYPDF
+346 KIGDGDYPDF

-419 DHIEVENGQAV
+419 DHIEVEDGRAV
-430 ALYTQPQFIGPV
+430 ALHTQPQFIGPV
-442 KRRPPG
+442 KRGRPAPQKADKPLVRVPADVVLIAVG
-448 SAEGGQTACARTCR
+448 QDIESAPFEEAGMQADRTYFEADD
-462 RGAHRRGPRHR
+462 GLKS
-473 ECAVRGGGHAGRS
+473 V
-486 HLLRSR
+486 
-492 RWLEVGGSLDNVFVG
+492 GSLDNVFVG

-526 AARNIDDYLGFNHE
+526 AARNIDDFLGFNHE

-578 EVEMFTEEAFQEARR
+578 EVEMSAEEAFQEARR

-600 GCGCLTR
+600 GCGVLD
-607 EGSNMCKVTIDGVA
+607 EGRVQYV
-621 VEVPEGSTIL
+621 
-631 DAAKRAGVDIP
+631 
-642 TLCYMAR
+642 
-649 D
+649 

>member
-13 DSKFATFLD
+13 DAKFATFLD

-77 VEPDV
+77 AESDA
-82 LDEIRAQATVVRDTA
+82 LDEIRAQAAVVRDTA

-109 LAGLNTFKE
+109 LAGLDTFKE
-118 EFESHVKQGQ
+118 EFESHVKQGK

-161 AGAVG
+161 AGAIG

-214 DKVTTP
+214 DQVETP

-229 IAIVG
+229 VAIVG

-292 VTVHTEYRIDAE
+292 VTVHTECRIDAE

-328 KLEGADAEGV
+328 KLDGADAEGV

-346 KIGDDEYPDF
+346 KIGDGDYPDF

-419 DHIEVENGQAV
+419 DHIEVEDGRAV
-430 ALYTQPQFIGPV
+430 ALHTQPQFIGPV
-442 KRRPPG
+442 KRGRPAPQKADKPLVRVPADVVLIAVG
-448 SAEGGQTACARTCR
+448 QDIESAPFEEAGMQADRTYFEADD
-462 RGAHRRGPRHR
+462 GLKS
-473 ECAVRGGGHAGRS
+473 V
-486 HLLRSR
+486 
-492 RWLEVGGSLDNVFVG
+492 GSLDNVFVG

-526 AARNIDDYLGFNHE
+526 AARNIDDFLGFNHE

-578 EVEMFTEEAFQEARR
+578 EVEMSAEEAFQEARR

-600 GCGCLTR
+600 GCGVLD
-607 EGSNMCKVTIDGVA
+607 EGRVQYV
-621 VEVPEGSTIL
+621 
-631 DAAKRAGVDIP
+631 
-642 TLCYMAR
+642 
-649 D
+649 

>member
-13 DSKFATFLD
+13 DAKFATFLD

-109 LAGLNTFKE
+109 LTGLDSFKE
-118 EFESHVKQGQ
+118 EFENHVKQGK

-161 AGAVG
+161 AGAIG
-166 MIRKDNPFPTACA
+166 MVRKDNPFPTACA
-179 FVCEHPCENRCRRTL
+179 FVCEHPCEKRCRRTL

-214 DKVTTP
+214 DQVPTP

-229 IAIVG
+229 VAIVG

-292 VTVHTEYRIDAE
+292 VTVHTECRIDAE

-356 TGKNVVVVGGGNVA
+356 TGKNVVVIGGGNVA

-442 KRRPPG
+442 KRGRPAPQKADKPLVRVPADVVLIAVG
-448 SAEGGQTACARTCR
+448 QDIESAPFEEAGMQADRTYFEADD
-462 RGAHRRGPRHR
+462 GLKS
-473 ECAVRGGGHAGRS
+473 V
-486 HLLRSR
+486 
-492 RWLEVGGSLDNVFVG
+492 GSLDNVFVG

-578 EVEMFTEEAFQEARR
+578 EVEMSTEEAFQEARR

-600 GCGCLTR
+600 GCGVLD
-607 EGSNMCKVTIDGVA
+607 EGRVQYV
-621 VEVPEGSTIL
+621 
-631 DAAKRAGVDIP
+631 
-642 TLCYMAR
+642 
-649 D
+649 